1 MHYKRTVDQGE
12 GKMDPRLRKYHIYSC
27 AMCNKEKEI
36 DQRPG
41 LNLSLLIKCPN
52 CGITNDTD
60 NRERLIKEK
69 QRLEQ
74 QISLLTDALFV
85 VSEELNALQGAN
97 HAQILLPEPTNTCTT

>member
-1 MHYKRTVDQGE
+1 MHFKRTIDQGA
-12 GKMDPRLRKYHIYSC
+12 GKMDPRLRKYHIYECS
-27 AMCNKEKEI
+27 MCGKEKDI

-60 NRERLIKEK
+60 NTERLLKEQ

-74 QISLLTDALFV
+74 QISLLTDALHV
-85 VSEELNALQGAN
+85 VTEELRILQGAK
-97 HAQILLPEPTNTCTT
+97 HEILLPKPTNSCTT

>member
-1 MHYKRTVDQGE
+1 MHFKRTVDQGA
-12 GKMDPRLRKYHIYSC
+12 GKMDPRLRKYHIYEC
-27 AMCNKEKEI
+27 AICKKEKEI
-36 DQRPG
+36 DNRPN

-60 NRERLIKEK
+60 NEERLIKEK

-85 VSEELNALQGAN
+85 VSEELKALQGAN
-97 HAQILLPEPTNTCTT
+97 HEILLPEPTNTCSP